1 MLLPAPRIIDRCSDL
16 DTIFLIHYNCS
27 MAYTTPEFQVA
38 LVGAGPIGIELAV
51 ALKQFG
57 VNYVHFEAGQLGQTL
72 TWWPRSTRF
81 FSSPERI
88 ALSGV
93 PINTVDQQH
102 ITGEQYLAY
111 LRGLVE
117 HFDLAIHFYEPV
129 VSLKRE
135 AEGGFRLV
143 TRRATGERRW
153 RAERVVLAIGGMH
166 APNRLD
172 IPGEDLPHVSHYF
185 DEPHRY
191 FRQRLVVV
199 GGGNSAVEAAL
210 RCWRAGADV
219 TLSYR
224 HAALNREEIKP
235 FLMADFETVTRERKM
250 RFLPNTV
257 PVEIRPG
264 EIVLAPTDES
274 GRPTAGPRN
283 CLPAD
288 FVLLLTGH
296 RMDPTLLEQVGVNM
310 QGETRAPEHDP
321 ETMETNVPGLYVA
334 GVTVGGSQ
342 MQYKHFIET
351 SHAHVPKI
359 LRAITGRV
367 YDLPVFDPS
376 SPPSETR

>member
-1 MLLPAPRIIDRCSDL
+1 MDLSLPEY
-16 DTIFLIHYNCS
+16 F
-27 MAYTTPEFQVA
+27 VA
-38 LVGAGPIGIELAV
+38 LIGAGPIGIELAV
-51 ALKQFG
+51 ALKQTG

-72 TWWPRSTRF
+72 TWWPHNTRF

-93 PINTVDQQH
+93 PIHNPDQQH

-111 LRGLVE
+111 LRSLVE
-117 HFDLAIHFYEPV
+117 QYQLDIHLYERV
-129 VSLKRE
+129 VSLERLP
-135 AEGGFRLV
+135 AGGFAL
-143 TRRATGERRW
+143 TSRRQTGEHRW
-153 RAERVVLAIGGMH
+153 RAAKVILAIGGMH
-166 APNRLD
+166 APNRLE

-185 DEPHRY
+185 DDPHRF

-224 HAALNREEIKP
+224 GPDLNREEIKP
-235 FLMADFETVTRERKM
+235 FLLADFDTVTREGKM
-250 RFLPNTV
+250 RFLPATAA
-257 PVEIRPG
+257 VEIRPG
-264 EIVLAPTDES
+264 EIVLAP
-274 GRPTAGPRN
+274 AGPDGQPVEGPCP

-296 RMDPTLLEQVGVNM
+296 RMDTTLLEQAGVDM
-310 QGETRAPEHDP
+310 QGAEEMPRHNPL
-321 ETMETNVPGLYVA
+321 TMETNVPGLFVA

-359 LRAITGRV
+359 VHAITGRR
-367 YDLPVFDPS
+367 YDLPLVDPS